1 MLDSSHFW
9 RRYRFQLP
17 GVPRIGGLPPL
28 FGTIVRSTRSATVDF
43 QEAGDSGVSGQV
55 TIQEVKGKEQKIDG
69 LNSLKHSRVD
79 NGIGQGKQIFT
90 V

>member
-1 MLDSSHFW
+1 MTIGEIDVLYSSHFW

-28 FGTIVRSTRSATVDF
+28 FGTIVRSTRSATVEF

-55 TIQEVKGKEQKIDG
+55 TIQEVKGEEQK
-69 LNSLKHSRVD
+69 LMEM
-79 NGIGQGKQIFT
+79 IGNPFLLCKL
-90 V
+90 